1 MKVNELFKAGHI
13 IALGNSAPR
22 PPIAAN
28 AERSAEAN
36 DSFKELDG
44 TNPAKPYSKEII
56 MKAMAELFRRIER
69 QAAHYGG
76 EVDQKTGKIDRSKH
90 KYYDAQIAPNE

>member
-1 MKVNELFKAGHI
+1 MKSKHVVAAGN
-13 IALGNSAPR
+13 AAPQV
-22 PPIAAN
+22 PLAPN
-28 AERSAEAN
+28 AERHAEAD
-36 DSFKELDG
+36 DSFDMLDG
-44 TNPAKPYSKEII
+44 TNPAKPYSQQII
-56 MKAMAELFRRIER
+56 MKAMRELFRRIER